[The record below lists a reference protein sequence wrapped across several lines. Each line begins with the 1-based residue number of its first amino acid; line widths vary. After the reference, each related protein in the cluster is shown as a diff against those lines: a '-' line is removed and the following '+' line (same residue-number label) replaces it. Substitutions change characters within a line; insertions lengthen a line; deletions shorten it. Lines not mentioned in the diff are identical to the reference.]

1 MLYGRRNRLQQIA
14 QAEAD
19 GKNLW
24 TTEFDRR
31 TRARIAA
38 VFSQVGSGAV
48 AIMDQKVVGLLMREE
63 GLFIDKSFL
72 NGLMKADDEQLPSL
86 IEAILIALRAITGSG
101 RSSSRLPVDASSVE
115 RDINEVLNEHRI
127 SYELVNGQ
135 MVAFQSKELHQEVV
149 EPTLRLLPGRRGWD
163 KVEAAYQAALRE
175 ISSGNPADAI
185 TDAGTALQEA
195 LMLLGC
201 QGNALG
207 SLIKSAKSKG
217 LLAPHDS
224 QLTDGIEKIAHWVSA
239 DRSESGD
246 SHKASTG
253 VTRDDAWFTVHVV
266 GALIVRLAGGPRSP

>member
-1 MLYGRRNRLQQIA
+1 MIGEKVFHLVLSEEGIVL
-14 QAEAD
+14 D
-19 GKNLW
+19 KNL
-24 TTEFDRR
+24 
-31 TRARIAA
+31 
-38 VFSQVGSGAV
+38 
-48 AIMDQKVVGLLMREE
+48 LLN
-63 GLFIDKSFL
+63 IKD
-72 NGLMKADDEQLPSL
+72 ADDSHLPSL
-86 IEAILIALRAITGSG
+86 IEATFIALRELRSGSH
-101 RSSSRLPVDASSVE
+101 PVSFE
-115 RDINEVLNEHRI
+115 RDINEIMSEHRI

-149 EPTLRLLPGRRGWD
+149 EPTLRLLPGRPDWE
-163 KVEAAYQAALRE
+163 KVEAAYLAALRE
-175 ISSGNPADAI
+175 ISGGNPADAI

-195 LMLLGC
+195 LTLLGC

-224 QLTDGIEKIAHWVSA
+224 QLTDGIEKIANWVSA

-266 GALIVRLAGGPRSP
+266 GALILRLAGGPRSP